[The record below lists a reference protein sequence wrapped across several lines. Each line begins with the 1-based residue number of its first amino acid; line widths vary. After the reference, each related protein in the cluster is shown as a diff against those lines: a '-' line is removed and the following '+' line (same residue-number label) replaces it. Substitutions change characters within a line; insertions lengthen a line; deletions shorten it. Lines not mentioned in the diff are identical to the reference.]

1 MKCPRC
7 GGSIT
12 YIELKPKTNYSYAQ
26 HTKKRA
32 KLACNS
38 CDYEEVFS

>member
-7 GGSIT
+7 EGRLS
-12 YIELKPKTNYSYAQ
+12 YLELKPKTNYSYARYA
-26 HTKKRA
+26 KRRA
-32 KLACNS
+32 KLVCSS